1 MSEQTESDT
10 SGVYHLHGQLFYR
23 HEDGKVFSSSISHIA
38 QAYRDEAPFVFSF
51 AEDVPADAER
61 YSPREDSVAAARM
74 DAWTEACDIH
84 ANPIAADVWA
94 RAVAVAHSGAAS
106 A

>member
-1 MSEQTESDT
+1 MIDQTDPDT

-23 HEDGKVFSSSISHIA
+23 HEDGKVFSCSLAHIA

-61 YSPREDSVAAARM
+61 YDPREDSVAAARM

-84 ANPIAADVWA
+84 ERPITAEVWA
-94 RAVAVAHSGAAS
+94 RALAVAHSEPVAA
-106 A
+106 